1 MNYKEICVNTIE
13 DLNFQIKFNKNLQN
27 EKFLNGIE
35 TINWNNKEQNI
46 VEDFFVDSNDLKNYV
61 DINYIPNTILCLKL
75 YKFKDLELT
84 NQTNQDIYDSIIE
97 LEDDVNN
104 LFYQNLID
112 RTKKQSSLTKSC
124 NSCKSIIKIEYINN
138 HKCPVCND
146 EQFLFNDT
154 DKQSYENKL
163 NRLKKHK
170 ENFLDKKNKY
180 IEKNIKKINKYL
192 NNNLEEEY
200 LNDFS
205 FVWVL
210 VSDGN
215 KIVLDNDLILLPLMS
230 NAYNNSI
237 IKENDIENGFNISSE
252 EIVDLQNDLEN
263 KIEQEIEKITE
274 VED

>member
-124 NSCKSIIKIEYINN
+124 NSCKSIIKIEHINH